1 MMTNLTINL
10 PYGSGYQSITIP
22 KEQLVGVIKPQP
34 VEALVDLR
42 SAVKNAIESSFGRNL
57 FQSLSPSD
65 TVAIVIDDKTRP
77 VPNREILEVLIEE
90 LLVSKVMP
98 KNIKIVV
105 ATGVHPS
112 CTREDIDRMLGP
124 GIANRFS
131 IMNHSA
137 WDEKNLIGLGP
148 IGGKKTFQLQ
158 INKHVAEA
166 DVKILIGMIGPHHAA
181 GYSGGRKSILPGVAS
196 FENIR
201 NQHNIH
207 PDRIMLGKLNDN
219 PFHSLAMEAA
229 EKVGVNFIVN
239 VVLNNKGE
247 VAKVVAGDL
256 VDAWSE
262 GVAFCNKIS
271 KAILPDYSDIV
282 ITSPGGYPRDIN
294 LWQSQKA
301 ISTAELIVR
310 PGGVIILVAECREG
324 IGSEDLHQWL
334 KTASRPQDIIERFN
348 QIGFTGG
355 SRKAYYFARALQKA
369 DIILVSDKLS
379 KQDLKG
385 MLLLGANSIKEA
397 LEIAKDR
404 IGGFPS
410 ISILPYAPGLILEI
424 KNTHTVSKRESHS
437 QGHRD

>member
-1 MMTNLTINL
+1 M
-10 PYGSGYQSITIP
+10 
-22 KEQLVGVIKPQP
+22 
-34 VEALVDLR
+34 
-42 SAVKNAIESSFGRNL
+42 
-57 FQSLSPSD
+57 
-65 TVAIVIDDKTRP
+65 
-77 VPNREILEVLIEE
+77 EILEVLIEE

-105 ATGVHPS
+105 ATGVHPP

-148 IGGKKTFQLQ
+148 IRGKKTFQLQ
-158 INKHVAEA
+158 INKHVGEA
-166 DVKILIGMIGPHHAA
+166 DVKILIGMISPHHAA

-219 PFHSLAMEAA
+219 SFHSLAMEAA

-239 VVLNNKGE
+239 VVLNSKGE

-397 LEIAKDR
+397 LKIAKDR
-404 IGGFPS
+404 IGGSPS

-437 QGHRD
+437 QAHRD

>member
-1 MMTNLTINL
+1 
-10 PYGSGYQSITIP
+10 
-22 KEQLVGVIKPQP
+22 
-34 VEALVDLR
+34 
-42 SAVKNAIESSFGRNL
+42 
-57 FQSLSPSD
+57 
-65 TVAIVIDDKTRP
+65 
-77 VPNREILEVLIEE
+77 
-90 LLVSKVMP
+90 
-98 KNIKIVV
+98 
-105 ATGVHPS
+105 
-112 CTREDIDRMLGP
+112 
-124 GIANRFS
+124 
-131 IMNHSA
+131 
-137 WDEKNLIGLGP
+137 
-148 IGGKKTFQLQ
+148 
-158 INKHVAEA
+158 
-166 DVKILIGMIGPHHAA
+166 
-181 GYSGGRKSILPGVAS
+181 
-196 FENIR
+196 
-201 NQHNIH
+201 
-207 PDRIMLGKLNDN
+207 MLGKLNDN

-239 VVLNNKGE
+239 VVLNSKGE